1 MLLPHGTVIAIV
13 DGRNLELWRNAGDEA
28 DPRLDQLPAPKLD
41 THNHSGASH
50 HSSAGNHAGSQV
62 AEDAHAI
69 AAAEWINAQV
79 LGHKL
84 DKLVVFAAPRTLGE
98 LRKHWHK
105 QTERAV
111 LKEVAK
117 DMAGKAPGEL
127 LQALREKG

>member
-28 DPRLDQLPAPKLD
+28 EPRLDQLPTPKLD

-69 AAAEWINAQV
+69 ASAEWINAQV

-117 DMAGKAPGEL
+117 DMAGKAPGEIL
-127 LQALREKG
+127 LALREKG

>member
-1 MLLPHGTVIAIV
+1 MLLPHGTVIAII

-28 DPRLDQLPAPKLD
+28 DPQLAPVTAPKLD

-50 HSSAGNHAGSQV
+50 RSSAGNHAGHQV
-62 AEDAHAI
+62 TEDAHAI
-69 AAAEWINAQV
+69 AAAEWLNAQV
-79 LGHKL
+79 LGHKM

-105 QTERAV
+105 QTEAAV

-117 DMAGKAPGEL
+117 DMAGKAPGDIL
-127 LQALREKG
+127 LALREKG